1 MWTAALE
8 HYSGGYKDSDPTVRD
23 LIYRLSQ
30 LHWNMESSP
39 YSNMGKKFAKVS
51 RHRVSLTGAL
61 RADKIRFSVCAPPEE
76 QIKVT
81 EESDMTTCDSAAM
94 HSVALSLPIS
104 PHESEAPVLLE
115 SIAHE
120 DDLPQRVDLLSS
132 EDDMDTGHERL
143 SDTCCAS
150 DDSLDLHLEA
160 PLTDSYQDALNTI
173 PLSLPDPLGC
183 APTIIVSGSVLA
195 AESAIVDTKPMD
207 DVTDAADTISAAVG
221 TTESGRS
228 SSALI
233 VDANRS
239 VNCYAVETKLESK
252 TESEVE
258 GNLRVPRTEE
268 STLTSICTTGTLN
281 STDVCKY
288 YSAPTT
294 SIKKYWHSPSSSLF
308 MDLILSPCT
317 TTDKS
322 EIPCGGISRD
332 LALELEDTQPP
343 LSIALC
349 AASEQTVHP
358 SVKALMPATRKSTKT
373 ICSKSNT
380 HGSGTAT
387 EAKAGSEAV
396 SVSVSEELKATVEVE
411 EASSSRYSKRIST
424 RRCK

>member
-76 QIKVT
+76 QMKVT
-81 EESDMTTCDSAAM
+81 EESDMITCDSAAM

-104 PHESEAPVLLE
+104 PHESEASVLLE

-120 DDLPQRVDLLSS
+120 DDLSQRVVLLSS

-160 PLTDSYQDALNTI
+160 PLTASYQDALNTI
-173 PLSLPDPLGC
+173 PLSLPNPIGC

-195 AESAIVDTKPMD
+195 ADSAIHVDTKPMD

-233 VDANRS
+233 VDSNRS
-239 VNCYAVETKLESK
+239 VNCYADDTKLESK
-252 TESEVE
+252 KEFEVE
-258 GNLRVPRTEE
+258 GNLMVPRTEE
-268 STLTSICTTGTLN
+268 STLTSICTTGSLN
-281 STDVCKY
+281 STDVCQY
-288 YSAPTT
+288 HSAPAT

-322 EIPCGGISRD
+322 EIPCDGISRD

-387 EAKAGSEAV
+387 EAKAGSET
-396 SVSVSEELKATVEVE
+396 VSVSEELKATVEVE